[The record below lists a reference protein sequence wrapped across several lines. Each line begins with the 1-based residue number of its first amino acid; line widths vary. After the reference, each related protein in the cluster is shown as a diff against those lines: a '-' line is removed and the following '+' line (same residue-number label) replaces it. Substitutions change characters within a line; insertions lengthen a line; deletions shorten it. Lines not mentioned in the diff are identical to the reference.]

1 MMAELKEEHPLRLFL
16 DRLYQ
21 NIPDD
26 ATRKMRVK
34 AWEHLH
40 AIGLPTAKNEAFKY
54 VPLRKFFS
62 REYVQAR
69 PREVSVETI
78 ASHVFPECRNSV
90 IVFVNGFYSSH
101 LSSLSALPKRVVI
114 TSLDEAG
121 KTYGALLNN
130 HWTKSLKEETDP
142 FALMNACL
150 HEAGAFI
157 YLPPKTV
164 LEVPLQ
170 ILHVMDTEDHASFV
184 LPHLNVFIGAQSEI
198 KCISSQ
204 VRLSG
209 TTNPI
214 NSVVECVI
222 EEDAHVHYTQALS
235 EETDT
240 SWSFEAIR
248 ASLKRN
254 STFNLV
260 SLTEGS
266 ETVRKDYRMVLAG
279 ENSEANLNG
288 LSMLDG
294 KCESHTQV
302 LIDHQSPQ
310 CRSRQLFKGVLN
322 GASRSSFEGKILV
335 RQAAQKTDAFQLNNN
350 LLISDRAAAD
360 SKPNLEIFADDV
372 KASHGATFGQL
383 DPEQLFM
390 LKSRGIP
397 EAQAKNLLVYGFC
410 REVIDMI
417 ALPSLL
423 ERSIQYLYRYGKG

>member
-1 MMAELKEEHPLRLFL
+1 MMTELKEGHPLDLFL
-16 DRLYQ
+16 DQLYK

-26 ATRKMRVK
+26 ATRKMRIK
-34 AWEHLH
+34 AWEHLQ
-40 AIGLPTAKNEAFKY
+40 ALGLPTSKNEVFRY

-62 REYVQAR
+62 RAYVPSQPKHVQPEA
-69 PREVSVETI
+69 I
-78 ASHVFPECRNSV
+78 APHIFPECRNSV
-90 IVFVNGFYSSH
+90 IVFVNGFYSQE
-101 LSSLSALPKRVVI
+101 LSSVSALPKRVVI
-114 TSLDEAG
+114 TSLDEAA

-150 HEAGAFI
+150 HDRGAFI
-157 YLPPKTV
+157 YLPPKTI
-164 LEVPLQ
+164 LEAPLQ
-170 ILHVMDTEDHASFV
+170 ILHIIDTDNQP
-184 LPHLNVFIGAQSEI
+184 LLIQPRLNLFAGAQSEI

-204 VRLSG
+204 ARLSG
-209 TTNPI
+209 AWNAM
-214 NSVVECVI
+214 NGVVECII
-222 EEDAHVHYTQALS
+222 EEDSHVHFTQALV
-235 EETDT
+235 EDPEGN
-240 SWSFEAIR
+240 WCFEAVR
-248 ASLKRN
+248 SSLKRN

-266 ETVRKDYRMVLAG
+266 ETVRKDYRVTLMG

-294 KCESHTQV
+294 KSESHTHV
-302 LIDHQSPQ
+302 LIDHQAPQ

-322 GASRSSFEGKILV
+322 GTSRSSFEGKILV

-390 LKSRGIP
+390 LKSRGIH
-397 EAQAKNLLVYGFC
+397 ETQAKNLLVYGFC

-417 ALPSLL
+417 SLPSLL